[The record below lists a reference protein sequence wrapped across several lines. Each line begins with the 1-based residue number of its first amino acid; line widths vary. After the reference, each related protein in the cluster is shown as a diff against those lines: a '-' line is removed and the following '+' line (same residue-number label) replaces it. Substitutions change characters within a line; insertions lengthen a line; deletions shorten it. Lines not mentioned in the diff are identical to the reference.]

1 MNDNSVY
8 FPALPFGPFG
18 SIPIIGNTMD
28 DEKERELSKKYSVKK
43 KVNPPND
50 NRPNYVSGAL

>member
-1 MNDNSVY
+1 MNENNVY

-18 SIPIIGNTMD
+18 SIPIIGNMMD

-43 KVNPPND
+43 EGESAK
-50 NRPNYVSGAL
+50 